1 MWRNCSRSK
10 SGRLAAETGT
20 GPYET
25 QKGCTTVSTDPTD
38 ATLVNFAVIRRLIAD
53 MSSLVEG
60 KALAQ
65 RQVLQL
71 LLQQMSA
78 VAGRDLSPEFID
90 QLDAL
95 RQAAV
100 MMGEDNETFRKAWAA
115 EMSAVIDA
123 LSN

>member
-1 MWRNCSRSK
+1 M
-10 SGRLAAETGT
+10 
-20 GPYET
+20 
-25 QKGCTTVSTDPTD
+25 STDPTD

-100 MMGEDNETFRKAWAA
+100 MLGEDNETFRKAWAA

>member
-1 MWRNCSRSK
+1 MRTAR
-10 SGRLAAETGT
+10 
-20 GPYET
+20 
-25 QKGCTTVSTDPTD
+25 KGDTTLSTDPTD

-100 MMGEDNETFRKAWAA
+100 MMGEDNETFRKACAA
-115 EMSAVIDA
+115 EMSAIIEA
-123 LSN
+123 LSD